1 MAFLGTW
8 RSKIGSIL
16 LKRKLQKQSTK
27 RRTLAFDKIKTIA
40 LLAEGMDAEHEELSK
55 LVRKVF
61 GNDIKINWIWIKK
74 EKESQLAEQE
84 NILLLDSK
92 SSNFFYQVK
101 EDVLNTFNKQQNE
114 VIVCLE
120 NNPSPV
126 LVNLL
131 ALSKAD
137 FRVGYMSEHEFSFEL
152 MLDMNGNDSK
162 EQFIRTAY
170 DYIKLMNPS

>member
-101 EDVLNTFNKQQNE
+101 EDVLNQ
-114 VIVCLE
+114 
-120 NNPSPV
+120 
-126 LVNLL
+126 
-131 ALSKAD
+131 
-137 FRVGYMSEHEFSFEL
+137 
-152 MLDMNGNDSK
+152 
-162 EQFIRTAY
+162 
-170 DYIKLMNPS
+170 